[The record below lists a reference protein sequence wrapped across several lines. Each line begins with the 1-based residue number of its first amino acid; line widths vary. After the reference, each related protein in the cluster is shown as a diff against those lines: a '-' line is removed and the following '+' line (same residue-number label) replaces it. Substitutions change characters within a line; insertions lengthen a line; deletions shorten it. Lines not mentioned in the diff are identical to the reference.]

1 MKNGG
6 LYCPPSKSTG
16 LHRIPVDSEELQW
29 TLVDSNS
36 NLFIW
41 YLIQFFGTGLDWS
54 PVWVHRNP
62 SPVGIL
68 WTETHRTPEDLRG
81 LKGDP
86 QDCRGLEG
94 NPLDYLIIA
103 KYIYISTCR
112 NSNKIMYFVQL
123 AGLGHMTT
131 SYETPEVPSPPIN
144 TTTITFPLLFP
155 TPPHLPPPHDPPW
168 HQ

>member
-1 MKNGG
+1 MKQPSCIGG
-6 LYCPPSKSTG
+6 LYCPPHKSTG
-16 LHRIPVDSEELQW
+16 LYRISVDSEGLQW
-29 TLVDSNS
+29 TPVDSNS

-54 PVWVHRNP
+54 PQDCRE
-62 SPVGIL
+62 I
-68 WTETHRTPEDLRG
+68 HRTPQDLRG

-112 NSNKIMYFVQL
+112 DSNKIMYFVQL
-123 AGLGHMTT
+123 AGLGHVTT
-131 SYETPEVPSPPIN
+131 SHETPEVPSPPIN
-144 TTTITFPLLFP
+144 TTNITFPLPSP
-155 TPPHLPPPHDPPW
+155 TSPHLPPPPPPPTTPHDTVAM
-168 HQ
+168 